1 MAPALTLQAWFRMW
15 RCGLWCGPV
24 SRLQGY
30 PLIKVLLE
38 PSVQAAGE
46 NHSADLKTGYP
57 NAHCSHEKQVVS
69 QELLQLGHAASLY
82 LVDVGGVGPLTT
94 AGYHCLAAAVGH
106 LATDGFLRQDVY
118 AVLPVG

>member
-46 NHSADLKTGYP
+46 NHSADLPGGERAGSCEKEP
-57 NAHCSHEKQVVS
+57 HRLLAECWEAH
-69 QELLQLGHAASLY
+69 A
-82 LVDVGGVGPLTT
+82 GPPCTLTT
-94 AGYHCLAAAVGH
+94 WRKSLHFSPDPEGG
-106 LATDGFLRQDVY
+106 DVRWGW
-118 AVLPVG
+118 L